1 LEHTEDVENLTVD
14 EPNRNFDN
22 VEVNTVVEGNDTY
35 GHPSQESVLIVD
47 AENSAIDGLDIIHH
61 SSKTTDTNV
70 EQTESFVDF
79 DVDCNDVLQKEL
91 PVQSAHESEEINTV
105 DKANDVNGDPNK
117 VSDSTIVV
125 ESMAVDNS
133 NLIFDSVE
141 VNTVAEENNEN
152 DVCIQETEVQIDI
165 EDSNIDVPNIHGSS
179 KTNDGNNVQ
188 TESSVDDDVEQNDLS
203 QKIIQDLQNKIVN
216 NNVGMEMQMR
226 QPMFVEK
233 LSLVIQVRLY
243 LFKVMLNQIMQ
254 LYWKVIQ

>member
-1 LEHTEDVENLTVD
+1 M
-14 EPNRNFDN
+14 
-22 VEVNTVVEGNDTY
+22 
-35 GHPSQESVLIVD
+35 
-47 AENSAIDGLDIIHH
+47 
-61 SSKTTDTNV
+61 
-70 EQTESFVDF
+70 
-79 DVDCNDVLQKEL
+79 
-91 PVQSAHESEEINTV
+91 
-105 DKANDVNGDPNK
+105 NGDPNK
-117 VSDSTIVV
+117 DSDHTIVT
-125 ESMAVDNS
+125 ENMAVDDS
-133 NLIFDSVE
+133 NLIFDCVE
-141 VNTVAEENNEN
+141 VNTVAEENNVH